1 MWNMLYSWPT
11 IQNQIILLIAIIVPT
26 QTTYFLFICF
36 FQVQLQN
43 KSKEETQSSKGFS
56 PHQQH
61 ITKCFTIG
69 EQSSRNAHYQFVA
82 VSFSITTCHKTH
94 LQTG

>member
-43 KSKEETQSSKGFS
+43 KRKEETQSLKAF
-56 PHQQH
+56 PH
-61 ITKCFTIG
+61 I
-69 EQSSRNAHYQFVA
+69 SS
-82 VSFSITTCHKTH
+82 TCYKVVYNKKA
-94 LQTG
+94 Q